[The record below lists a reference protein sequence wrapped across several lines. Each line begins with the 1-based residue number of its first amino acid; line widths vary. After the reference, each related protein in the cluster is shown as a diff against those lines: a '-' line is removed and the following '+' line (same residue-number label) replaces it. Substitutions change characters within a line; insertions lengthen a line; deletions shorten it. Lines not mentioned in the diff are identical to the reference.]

1 MTVGPPL
8 GTRVRLCLKDLYQQD
23 IVEMIERETRRYE
36 LHSIEHPD
44 HPDFTRAY
52 QILWEAFGPQGEM
65 EPESAIR
72 QFLLD
77 NPFEPVASG
86 TYIRY
91 FLIIAKDREGNLR
104 GVRDGS
110 VLYNP
115 TYAPD
120 LCLVYLSHIFM
131 LPPARGT
138 VLTYWLRIAPVE
150 LAVEYLFQLQQRGLV
165 NLPASD
171 APGKYF
177 GVQLN
182 LAAEMEYFSPD
193 DRLSLQR
200 ILFYGRGGFDV
211 IDPRHFPYR
220 QPDFRD
226 PAVIQATGNRPVPF
240 MLLLRR
246 MGRER
251 QARLPIDEARAVMRL
266 LYDEFACFCTP
277 EFLQNSL
284 DIVLQR
290 LEERRAKGKSDVALL
305 PLPTGATNLQ
315 RLKRLLRYD
324 IYQRYYPNAAGT
336 EAYLQRMREQLAGN
350 PRWFDEEM
358 GRIAADLGQT
368 PHYVYGSRDR
378 RFAVD
383 AMPALLAEADEPS
396 PGAAPLQADGASA
409 KSAQPEGERTPP
421 PARDTAREKRP

>member
-1 MTVGPPL
+1 MTTL

-44 HPDFTRAY
+44 HPDFGRAY
-52 QILWEAFGPQGEM
+52 QILWDAFGPPGEM

-72 QFLLD
+72 RFLLD
-77 NPFEPVASG
+77 DAFEPLPSG
-86 TYIRY
+86 TFIRY
-91 FLIIAKDREGNLR
+91 FLLVAKDRDGNLR

-110 VLYNP
+110 VIYNP
-115 TYAPD
+115 RWAPD
-120 LCLVYLSHIFM
+120 LCTVYLSHIFM

-150 LAVEYLFQLQQRGLV
+150 LAIEYLFALQQRGLV
-165 NLPASD
+165 NLPQPEQPA
-171 APGKYF
+171 KYF

-226 PAVIQATGNRPVPF
+226 AADIAATGNQPVPF

-251 QARLPIDEARAVMRL
+251 QARLPIDEAATTMRM
-266 LYDEFACFCTP
+266 LYDEFACFCPP
-277 EFLQNSL
+277 EYLQNSI
-284 DIVLQR
+284 DVVQRR
-290 LEERRAKGKSDVALL
+290 LEERRAKGKTDVALL
-305 PLPTGATNLQ
+305 PLPTGAGNLH
-315 RLKRLLRYD
+315 RLRRLFRYD
-324 IYQRYYPNAAGT
+324 IYRRYYADEPGTLPYVERLKPLIAA
-336 EAYLQRMREQLAGN
+336 N
-350 PRWFDEEM
+350 PRWFDEEVASL
-358 GRIAADLGQT
+358 AAELSRT
-368 PHYVYGSRDR
+368 PHFVYGSRDKR
-378 RFAVD
+378 YAVE
-383 AMPALLAEADEPS
+383 AIPPLPAEVDDSAASAEA
-396 PGAAPLQADGASA
+396 ALQASAASA
-409 KSAQPEGERTPP
+409 RSAEPAPTDAASATRAEER
-421 PARDTAREKRP
+421 RG